1 MADLGADSLSR
12 FFAVV
17 GVRLS
22 EPANLY
28 VLGGGALALL
38 GSPRR
43 TRDLDVVGSD
53 IPAQQSSSPLQT
65 ALEQV
70 AQEMKIGVDPV
81 PFDEFIPLPSGAEL
95 RHRLVGQYGKLTVY
109 VFDPYSIALSKVERG
124 FKTDIEDVSFLLRN
138 KIIML
143 EQLSD
148 MAEAML
154 PRAREFDLDAGQIR
168 ANLKLLRK
176 KKK

>member
-1 MADLGADSLSR
+1 
-12 FFAVV
+12 
-17 GVRLS
+17 
-22 EPANLY
+22 
-28 VLGGGALALL
+28 
-38 GSPRR
+38 
-43 TRDLDVVGSD
+43 
-53 IPAQQSSSPLQT
+53 
-65 ALEQV
+65 
-70 AQEMKIGVDPV
+70 MKIGIDPI
-81 PFDEFIPLPSGAEL
+81 PFDEFIPLPSGAEM

-154 PRAREFDLDAGQIR
+154 PRAREFDWMPDR
-168 ANLKLLRK
+168 YVPT
-176 KKK
+176 